1 MTDLAPARDAPKEK
15 TVRLI
20 TVQRADILDHFDKLG
35 VFRADWH
42 AISVTGHA
50 RMAYDHV
57 LSEMKAQGLS
67 DGAHPP
73 VWTWQTDRVDA
84 IGRAFE
90 LLSDAERDAHAY
102 VLIELAVPDRILLR
116 SSYQGWCD
124 LYFDCVETGR
134 IHDDGHWRDWKS
146 VDLATYDVVQAL
158 LPHIEDQ
165 WITGTSPLPAS
176 PPATDRFMSGFGWYF
191 AGTTLIA
198 IMFILFWFT
207 TPLLFAFTQWPTNAA
222 GFSWLKALYNATYAL
237 GIPALI
243 IGQIAAFLLARNGFM
258 TAAYRVPAATLVPFF
273 LSAATLFVLT

>member
-1 MTDLAPARDAPKEK
+1 MTDLTPARDAAKEK

-20 TVQRADILDHFDKLG
+20 TVQRTDILDHFDTQG

-42 AISVTGHA
+42 AIGVTGHA
-50 RMAYDHV
+50 RLAYDHV

-73 VWTWQTDRVDA
+73 VWTWQTGKADA
-84 IGRAFE
+84 IDRAFE
-90 LLSDAERDAHAY
+90 LLSDAERNAHAY
-102 VLIELAVPDRILLR
+102 VLIELAVPDNVLLR

-134 IHDDGHWRDWKS
+134 IHDDGHWRDWTL
-146 VDLATYDVVQAL
+146 VDPATYDVVQAL

-165 WITGTSPLPAS
+165 WITGTSPLPVS
-176 PPATDRFMSGFGWYF
+176 PSATDRLMPGFGWHF

-198 IMFILFWFT
+198 TLLALFWFT

-222 GFSWLKALYNATYAL
+222 GFSWLKALYNATYGL

-258 TAAYRVPAATLVPFF
+258 TAACRAPVVTLVPFA
-273 LSAATLFVLT
+273 LSAVTLFVLT